1 MFDDHAAQPQP
12 RHRNLPRG
20 GLALPFPDEA
30 FSVVTL
36 DTAECALCG
45 GTTSAVA
52 SGAVETAEATAQRI
66 NTRWAQHLA
75 SISHELRTPLTGIAG
90 FASLLDGPDL
100 NDEQHQL
107 VERITT
113 CSETMLAM
121 VNDLLDEAMAQNGDV
136 RITAKPFSPAQLA
149 RDCTAMVAAAHG
161 RDNTVL
167 SCRIDQSVPSVARGD
182 AARLRQIV
190 TNLLANA
197 AQATGKNGGGQVQL
211 VLRQRA
217 HQLIWS
223 VVDNGPGL
231 SAEELSRIFLPF
243 EQASITRPHDNA
255 ISGVDASPVTE
266 ASAGVGLGLSI
277 AQKLA
282 EKMGGKIMVRSTP
295 GRGSVFSLYQS
306 SQQTRPAHVPLTSLN
321 ALQLPRILVCQASE
335 SERVQTEAILQAFGF
350 QFDHINT
357 AVEAITMLR
366 KAELNDYP
374 YIAIMM
380 DLDHE
385 PDTVLHVIRTLRIAG
400 MTPHALPAFALSHGS
415 QNSEDTALY
424 EAAGFQSVLSKPLS
438 HAAFADLAQGLVAP
452 TPLQAKNHIA
462 GSTTLN
468 AARL

>member
-1 MFDDHAAQPQP
+1 MFDDHTAQPQP

-20 GLALPFPDEA
+20 GLALPFPDQA
-30 FSVVTL
+30 FSVTP

-45 GTTSAVA
+45 QSASIVVTG
-52 SGAVETAEATAQRI
+52 SGETGESPTERI
-66 NTRWAQHLA
+66 NTRWARHLA

-107 VERITT
+107 VKRISA
-113 CSETMLAM
+113 CSDTMLAM

-136 RITAKPFSPAQLA
+136 RIASKPFAPAQLA

-161 RDNTVL
+161 TDNTVL
-167 SCRIDQSVPSVARGD
+167 SCRIDQSVPPLARGD
-182 AARLRQIV
+182 AIRVRQII

-197 AQATGKNGGGQVQL
+197 AQATEKNGGGTVQL

-217 HQLIWS
+217 RRLVWS

-231 SAEELSRIFLPF
+231 SAEKMRRIFLPF
-243 EQASITRPHDNA
+243 EQASITRADDSA
-255 ISGVDASPVTE
+255 VSGNHSRSVTGM
-266 ASAGVGLGLSI
+266 SAGVGLGLSI

-282 EKMGGKIMVRSTP
+282 EKMGGKITVRSTP
-295 GRGSVFSLYQS
+295 GRGSVFSFHQS
-306 SQQTRPAHVPLTSLN
+306 AKQTHPAHVPLASLN
-321 ALQLPRILVCQASE
+321 ALQLPRILVCQSSE

-366 KAELNDYP
+366 TAELNDYP
-374 YIAIMM
+374 YIALMM

-385 PDTVLHVIRTLRIAG
+385 PDTALHVVRTLRVAG
-400 MTPHALPAFALSHGS
+400 MTPHALPAFALSHDS
-415 QNSEDTALY
+415 QNSENAALC

-438 HAAFADLAQGLVAP
+438 HAAFTQLAQGLIAP
-452 TPLQAKNHIA
+452 TPQQAKNHI
-462 GSTTLN
+462 TRNN
-468 AARL
+468 AVNAVRL